1 MIRINIKDLIY
12 TMPDLINLFL
22 SGFIFIVMYNWLN
35 HKEMNISL
43 ITIWSLF
50 ISILVKSTCTIL
62 HTFIF
67 VNVEFSDSAKI
78 IVYSF
83 IGLSLAMAITW
94 LRNTKLLRIFL
105 YKVNNKSINDNIFD
119 DVIDYDKRTNM
130 MVYLKNTPLLYV
142 GRFLYREEKGIDSYI
157 CLIDYA
163 CLSTK
168 DGQVIFD
175 PDKSDMLSTVVIN
188 LKDVERIQLQYEK
201 DSAVW
206 KRFCIDARNDN
217 KEKETVKNK

>member
-1 MIRINIKDLIY
+1 
-12 TMPDLINLFL
+12 MPDLINLFL
-22 SGFIFIVMYNWLN
+22 SGFIFMVIYNWLN

-50 ISILVKSTCTIL
+50 ISTLVKSTCTIV

-67 VNVEFSDSAKI
+67 VSVDFSDSAKI

-83 IGLSLAMAITW
+83 VGLSLAMAITW
-94 LRNTKLLRIFL
+94 LRNTKLLRIVL
-105 YKVNNKSINDNIFD
+105 YKVNNKSVNEDIFD

-130 MVYLKNTPLLYV
+130 MIYLKNSPLLYV

-168 DGQVIFD
+168 DGLVIFD

-188 LKDVERIQLQYEK
+188 LKDIERIQLQYEK

-206 KRFCIDARNDN
+206 KRFCKNDE
-217 KEKETVKNK
+217 KDIREKETVKNK

>member
-12 TMPDLINLFL
+12 IIPDLINLFL
-22 SGFIFIVMYNWLN
+22 SGFIFMTMYNWLN

-50 ISILVKSTCTIL
+50 ISILVKSICSIV

-67 VNVEFSDSAKI
+67 VNVNFSNSTKI
-78 IVYSF
+78 LIYSS
-83 IGLSLAMAITW
+83 IGLFLAIIITW
-94 LRNTKLLRIFL
+94 LRNINPLRMVL
-105 YKVNNKSINDNIFD
+105 YKVNNKSLNDDIFD

-130 MVYLKNTPLLYV
+130 MIYLRNSPLLYI

-157 CLIDYA
+157 ALIDYA

-206 KRFCIDARNDN
+206 ERFCKNDKIDENDVVT
-217 KEKETVKNK
+217 K

>member
-1 MIRINIKDLIY
+1 MISINIKDLIY
-12 TMPDLINLFL
+12 IIPDLINLFL
-22 SGFIFIVMYNWLN
+22 SGFIFMTMYNWLN

-50 ISILVKSTCTIL
+50 ISILVKSICSIV

-67 VNVEFSDSAKI
+67 VNVNFSDSTKI
-78 IVYSF
+78 LIYSS
-83 IGLSLAMAITW
+83 IGLFLAIIITW
-94 LRNTKLLRIFL
+94 LRNINPLRMVL
-105 YKVNNKSINDNIFD
+105 YKVNNKSLNDDIFD

-130 MVYLKNTPLLYV
+130 MIYLRNSPLLYI

-157 CLIDYA
+157 ALIDYA

-206 KRFCIDARNDN
+206 ERFCKNDKIDENDVVT
-217 KEKETVKNK
+217 K